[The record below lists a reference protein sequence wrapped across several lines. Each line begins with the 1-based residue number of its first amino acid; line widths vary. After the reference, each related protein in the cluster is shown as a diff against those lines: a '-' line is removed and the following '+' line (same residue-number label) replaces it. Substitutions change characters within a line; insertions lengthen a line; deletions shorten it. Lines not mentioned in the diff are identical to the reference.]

1 MRLRISALA
10 LLCACSFSEEKAGVF
25 VEVDNVPPQADGMVV
40 TVTDSLSNTKT
51 YKPAFQ
57 PQSLDGG
64 VTTGCTLPNCLLLSL
79 APPAQIGTVTVK
91 VDASQNNVTCV
102 TGTVTG
108 AYTGSDLQMQLTL
121 GAPATGT
128 CK

>member
-10 LLCACSFSEEKAGVF
+10 LLFACSFSEEKAGVF
-25 VEVDNVPPQADGMVV
+25 VEVDNVPPQADAMVV
-40 TVTDSLSNTKT
+40 TVIDSLSNTKT
-51 YKPAFQ
+51 YTPAFQ

-64 VTTGCTLPNCLLLSL
+64 VMQLAF
-79 APPAQIGTVTVK
+79 APPAQNGTVTVT
-91 VDASQNNVTCV
+91 VVVSQNSVTCV
-102 TGTVTG
+102 QGTVSG
-108 AYTGSDLQMQLTL
+108 AYSVGTELHLQLTL